1 MRRLSRHPL
10 EDSVTESGQRRLAS
24 LKELRLP
31 DTSAVRLLLNLYKCL
46 LSQPMS
52 CSNALGTP
60 PSGN

>member
-24 LKELRLP
+24 LKELP